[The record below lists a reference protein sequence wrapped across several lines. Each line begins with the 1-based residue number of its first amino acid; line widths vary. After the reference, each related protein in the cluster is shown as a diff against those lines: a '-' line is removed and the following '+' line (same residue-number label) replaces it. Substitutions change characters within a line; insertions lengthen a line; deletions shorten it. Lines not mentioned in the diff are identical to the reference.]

1 MTVKTIYMLKCY
13 GCPRCIQ
20 YFLFSLLIYPYF
32 LFLFFV
38 NTLIFISL
46 NIIFSVGC
54 YGEWEKKK
62 SIFCFYLCI
71 ISAGSPTVLLAILC
85 PSVSSFPSLPC
96 PFSSLSWNY
105 HVNLPYSRSTAT
117 GAAKGEL
124 KDFAVFVITAPCPGT
139 A

>member
-1 MTVKTIYMLKCY
+1 MLWVPQMY
-13 GCPRCIQ
+13 SI
-20 YFLFSLLIYPYF
+20 FSFLTSNLSLFSLSF
-32 LFLFFV
+32 LCEYSHIHISKHYLFCGM
-38 NTLIFISL
+38 LWR
-46 NIIFSVGC
+46 VG
-54 YGEWEKKK
+54 EKK

-105 HVNLPYSRSTAT
+105 HVDLPYSRSTST